1 MTYADPK
8 KLYVERERPF
18 VERDTFSNV
27 DQVGYV
33 TFDQQV
39 NALILAGERVM
50 AWKREAYDYPDG
62 EVDEATA
69 QPDPTMTVGFDMADA
84 SEILRKAERKI
95 EIKRFENGE
104 EGVNEGKDSF
114 VPSAGEVKE

>member
-8 KLYVERERPF
+8 KLFVERERPF
-18 VERDTFSNV
+18 VKRDTFSKV

-39 NALILAGERVM
+39 NSLILAGERVT

-62 EVDEATA
+62 EVDVATA
-69 QPDPTMTVGFDMADA
+69 KPDPTMDVGFDLADA
-84 SEILRKAERKI
+84 SEILRKAEQKV
-95 EIKRFENGE
+95 EIKRLESSE
-104 EGVNEGKDSF
+104 EGVNEGKDTS